1 MHRSS
6 RELSSRVSINVHR
19 QPNRQRRLAWWLA
32 LTAGFGS
39 LLWLSWQY
47 WHRQHRIYQ
56 AGDVAMTH
64 RMFENDCRRCH
75 TESTDWA
82 PLLRLLS
89 FHDEL
94 PSTTDENCKTCHQS
108 AGHQPQ
114 LQPALDEP
122 HCAKCHQEH
131 RGAIALARP
140 NDKHCLGCHQ
150 DLESHGGKNPF
161 ANSITG
167 FDVHRGHPEFLSIAL
182 VYGKP
187 LAAIGAENRE
197 DQAVAKFRRPNG
209 VNQNERWQDRGRIRF
224 NHAKHLFARYND
236 QGVFLQGLKDENRD
250 DVDLSNKCNVCHQP
264 DADHRYFKPIQFEA
278 HCCKC
283 HPLLFDPVNF
293 PGQTVPHEA
302 PMIVRGF
309 LTETYTLRQ
318 LLGATAPAADKP
330 KQYCAAAPQPEKV
343 APNDVSDDD
352 ANQPRRPLPGHRD
365 QQKLTQEQAENVL
378 RDVEQAEQLAL
389 DYRQSQFR
397 IEATGGCQYCHE
409 VEPAE
414 PLPESKLGD
423 WKIVPTQIPSRWL
436 PHGAFHHE
444 PHRMLNCGVCHVG
457 VEVSDDT
464 GDVLIPSRDVCV
476 ACHSSEPKKWIPNWK
491 TWFEE
496 REVWVAG
503 QKDKFANA
511 RGKQSPE
518 TASDIASP
526 KPVPAEKA
534 NETPL
539 FLDLLSNAV
548 RGTRTDCIECHTYHS
563 QAHYKWNGPVVP
575 KKPRVSPEKSSP
587 TPVPVEDAK

>member
-19 QPNRQRRLAWWLA
+19 QPNRQRRMAWWLA
-32 LTAGFGS
+32 LTAGIGS

-47 WHRQHRIYQ
+47 WHQQHRIYQ

-108 AGHQPQ
+108 AGHQPG

-131 RGAIALARP
+131 RGMTALARP
-140 NDKHCLGCHQ
+140 NDEHCLKCHR
-150 DLESHGGKNPF
+150 DLESNGGKNSF
-161 ANSITG
+161 ANRITG
-167 FDVHRGHPEFLSIAL
+167 FDVLGGHPDFLSINL
-182 VYGKP
+182 VHRKP

-197 DQAVAKFRRPNG
+197 DHAVAKFLRPG
-209 VNQNERWQDRGRIRF
+209 ENQKERWQDRGRISF
-224 NHAKHLFARYND
+224 NHAKHLFARYDDN
-236 QGVFLQGLKDENRD
+236 GVLHGLKDENRK
-250 DVDLSNKCNVCHQP
+250 DVDLSNKCEVCHQP

-278 HCCKC
+278 HCCRC

-293 PGQTVPHEA
+293 PGQTVPHEPPA
-302 PMIVRGF
+302 IVRGF

-330 KQYCAAAPQPEKV
+330 KQYCAAAPQPQKD
-343 APNDVSDDD
+343 APDDASDGD

-365 QQKLTQEQAENVL
+365 QQKLNQEQAENVL
-378 RDVEQAEQLAL
+378 RDVAQAEQRAL
-389 DYRQSQFR
+389 EYRESQFR
-397 IEATGGCQYCHE
+397 PEATGGCRYCHE
-409 VEPAE
+409 VELAE
-414 PLPESKLGD
+414 PLPETKLAD

-436 PHGAFHHE
+436 PHGEFHHE
-444 PHRMLNCGVCHVG
+444 PHRLLNCGVCHVG
-457 VEVSDDT
+457 VNVSDDT
-464 GDVLIPSRDVCV
+464 GDVLIPSRSVCV
-476 ACHSSEPKKWIPNWK
+476 ACHSSQPKKWIPTWK
-491 TWFEE
+491 AWFEE
-496 REVWVAG
+496 KEKWVTE
-503 QKDKFANA
+503 QKDKLAKKPGNQSLVSGSEFA
-511 RGKQSPE
+511 P
-518 TASDIASP
+518 P
-526 KPVPAEKA
+526 KPVRPEKA

-539 FLDLLSNAV
+539 FPDLLSNAV
-548 RGTRTDCIECHTYHS
+548 RGTRTDCIECHKYHN
-563 QAHYKWNGPVVP
+563 QAHYKWNGPILP
-575 KKPRVSPEKSSP
+575 KNPLVAQEKTSP
-587 TPVPVEDAK
+587 TPDQVEEAK